1 MKKVTVSLFHS
12 LEKVAVPIS
21 SIQEIKPREEGSIIQ
36 LPNSTLHIREDMDT
50 FFELAGI
57 KKI

>member
-1 MKKVTVSLFHS
+1 MDKVTISLFHS

-21 SIQEIKPREEGSIIQ
+21 SIQEIKPLKKGSIIQ

-50 FFELAGI
+50 FFERAGI
-57 KKI
+57 KKL